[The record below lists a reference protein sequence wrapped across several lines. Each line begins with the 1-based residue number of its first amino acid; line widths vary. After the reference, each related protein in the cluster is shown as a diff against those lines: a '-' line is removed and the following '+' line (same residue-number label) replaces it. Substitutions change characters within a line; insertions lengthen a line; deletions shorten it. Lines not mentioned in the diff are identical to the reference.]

1 MQTLAERVV
10 VVEEAA
16 PDYVE
21 LQVLSLC
28 RFIIIANSS
37 FSWFFIYLILFIY
50 FYFYFILFTNCKF
63 YLSAALSFLVPDN
76 VESLQFYH
84 HRQLLVQLVFVKKKI
99 ALGRLIIID

>member
-37 FSWFFIYLILFIY
+37 FSWFFIL
-50 FYFYFILFTNCKF
+50 FYFILFYLFIFILF
-63 YLSAALSFLVPDN
+63 YLRTASFI
-76 VESLQFYH
+76 SLPLYH
-84 HRQLLVQLVFVKKKI
+84 FWCQTTSNLCNF
-99 ALGRLIIID
+99 IIIANSSFSWFL